1 MTKKIGI
8 VGSMI
13 NTSDYLLFK
22 DLGERYILKRYDSIE
37 QANNDDCDCIIV
49 TDGDKDCR
57 DNGACVLIIKREF
70 PCLQAGDD
78 SAFVHTFFWLSMYF
92 LTISS
97 DICPTD
103 STK

>member
-57 DNGACVLIIKREF
+57 DNGACVLRIKREF
-70 PCLQAGDD
+70 PCLKAGDD
-78 SAFVHTFFWLSMYF
+78 SVFVYTFFWFSIYF
-92 LTISS
+92 LTVSS

>member
-13 NTSDYLLFK
+13 NTSYYLLFK

-49 TDGDKDCR
+49 FFNDKLGLTQAVLDGRKTM
-57 DNGACVLIIKREF
+57 A
-70 PCLQAGDD
+70 
-78 SAFVHTFFWLSMYF
+78 
-92 LTISS
+92 
-97 DICPTD
+97 
-103 STK
+103 

>member
-57 DNGACVLIIKREF
+57 DNGACVLRIKREF

-78 SAFVHTFFWLSMYF
+78 SVFVYTFFWFSIYF
-92 LTISS
+92 LTVSS